1 MSIRSLEYS
10 NSGDCILIAT
20 GNAQARVVDRDG
32 TEIFTCLK
40 GDQYLFDLAKTHVR
54 LTSDVPPIHSLD
66 TTTHQ
71 GHVATIN
78 SATWHPSDRELFMTA
93 SSDRQVTGSYT

>member
-54 LTSDVPPIHSLD
+54 LTSDVPPITQL
-66 TTTHQ
+66 
-71 GHVATIN
+71 AYN
-78 SATWHPSDRELFMTA
+78 SSGARGNDQQRNMAPQRP
-93 SSDRQVTGSYT
+93 